1 MVFLFKGS
9 CLTSSTGEKTVCFLI
24 TGRGRLAYIML
35 LRRVSITENNSA
47 EQLPSQF
54 PDITAQLATLTER
67 NKGEI
72 RYKLEVDNRNNAVL
86 PSANIHLFYTAK
98 NS

>member
-1 MVFLFKGS
+1 
-9 CLTSSTGEKTVCFLI
+9 
-24 TGRGRLAYIML
+24 ML
-35 LRRVSITENNSA
+35 LRRMSITENNSA